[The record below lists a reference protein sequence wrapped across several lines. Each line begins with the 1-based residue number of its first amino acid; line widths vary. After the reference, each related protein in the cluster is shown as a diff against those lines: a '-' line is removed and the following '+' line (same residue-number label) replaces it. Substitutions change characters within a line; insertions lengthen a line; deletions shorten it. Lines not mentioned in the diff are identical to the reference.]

1 MQECIK
7 SLAAGRRE
15 CWYGVYSTAQVDYR
29 ELPVLE
35 KGSDGKGEGRS
46 CDTRQDQVGSAPS
59 SLGRQ
64 RAVRLGW
71 STP

>member
-7 SLAAGRRE
+7 SLAAERRE
-15 CWYGVYSTAQVDYR
+15 CWYGVYKVDCVESSTVYVEYR
-29 ELPVLE
+29 ELLE

-59 SLGRQ
+59 SL
-64 RAVRLGW
+64 LGG
-71 STP
+71 SEQLD